1 MDLMPAVPEPLT
13 DGVPE
18 LIPVLPAHRLDE
30 AALARYLGSALDG
43 FAGPLEIRQF
53 QGGQSNPTYH
63 LRAESGE
70 YVLRKKPPGALLPRA
85 HAVEREYRIMAALAD
100 SGVPVPPMRLLCE
113 DESVLGTPFF
123 VMDHV
128 KGRVFPNRVMRSGT
142 PADRAAVYEDLARV
156 LAALHRVDF
165 RAVGLADFGRPENY
179 MARQVALWTRQW
191 EASSVEEW
199 PAMDWLVK
207 WLPEHLPPDEEATI
221 AHGDYRL
228 GNVLIHPTEPRIVAV
243 LDWELST
250 IGQPLADL
258 GYACLTYHLS
268 EGPGSS
274 AGAAGEDLSDTG
286 IPDEQAFVASYCRH
300 LGRDI
305 PDSLDIFVV
314 FSLFRLASITAGV
327 YRRGLD
333 GNASDARAGSTEFRD
348 RYRGLATL
356 AKELAQG
363 S

>member
-1 MDLMPAVPEPLT
+1 MSTPLNA
-13 DGVPE
+13 GVPE

-30 AALARYLGSALDG
+30 EALARYLRSALDG
-43 FAGPLEIRQF
+43 FDGPLEVRQF

-63 LRAESGE
+63 LRADSGE
-70 YVLRKKPPGALLPRA
+70 YVLRKKPPGTLLPRA
-85 HAVEREYRIMAALAD
+85 HAVEREHRILAALAD
-100 SGVPVPPMRLLCE
+100 SDVPVPAVRLLCE
-113 DESVLGTPFF
+113 DDTVVGTPFF
-123 VMDHV
+123 VMNHV
-128 KGRVFPNRVMRSGT
+128 AGRVFPNRAMRSGT
-142 PADRAAVYEDLARV
+142 PAERAAIYEDLARV
-156 LAALHRVDF
+156 LAALHRVDW
-165 RAVGLADFGRPENY
+165 RAAGLADFGRPENY
-179 MARQVALWTRQW
+179 VARQVALWTRQW
-191 EASSVEEW
+191 EAAKVEDW
-199 PAMDWLVK
+199 PAMEWLAA
-207 WLPEHLPPDEEATI
+207 WLPEHLPPDDEATI

-258 GYACLTYHLS
+258 GYACMTYHLS
-268 EGPGSS
+268 EGPEST
-274 AGAAGEDLSDTG
+274 AGLAGEDLSGTG

-333 GNASDARAGSTEFRD
+333 GNASDARAGSSDFRD
-348 RYRGLATL
+348 RYRALADL
-356 AKELAQG
+356 GFALAQG
-363 S
+363 A

>member
-1 MDLMPAVPEPLT
+1 MSDPANA
-13 DGVPE
+13 GVPE

-30 AALARYLGSALDG
+30 EALTRYLRSTLDG
-43 FAGPLEIRQF
+43 FDGPVRVRQF

-63 LRAESGE
+63 LSAESGE
-70 YVLRKKPPGALLPRA
+70 YVLRKKPPGTLLPRA
-85 HAVEREYRIMAALAD
+85 HAVEREHRILAALAD
-100 SGVPVPPMRLLCE
+100 SEVPVPPVRLLCE
-113 DESVLGTPFF
+113 DESIIGTPFF

-128 KGRVFPNRVMRSGT
+128 DGRVFPNRAMRTGT
-142 PADRAAVYEDLARV
+142 PAEKAAIYEDLARV
-156 LAALHRVDF
+156 LAALHRVDW
-165 RAVGLADFGRPENY
+165 RTVGLADFGRPENY

-191 EASSVEEW
+191 DAAKVEEW
-199 PAMDWLVK
+199 PAMEWLAA
-207 WLPEHLPPDEEATI
+207 WLPEHLPPDDEATI

-258 GYACLTYHLS
+258 GYACMTYHLS
-268 EGPGSS
+268 EGPGST
-274 AGAAGEDLSDTG
+274 AGLAGEDLASTG
-286 IPDEQAFVASYCRH
+286 IPDEQEFVASYCRH
-300 LGRDI
+300 LGRDV

-333 GNASDARAGSTEFRD
+333 GNASDARAGTTDFRD
-348 RYRGLATL
+348 RYRALADLGLTL
-356 AKELAQG
+356 AQA
-363 S
+363 

>member
-1 MDLMPAVPEPLT
+1 MSTPSDT
-13 DGVPE
+13 GVPE

-30 AALARYLGSALDG
+30 EALERYLRSTLDG
-43 FAGPLEIRQF
+43 FSGPLQVRQF

-63 LRAESGE
+63 LRADSGE
-70 YVLRKKPPGALLPRA
+70 YVLRKKPPGVLLPRA
-85 HAVEREYRIMAALAD
+85 HAVEREYRILAALAD
-100 SGVPVPPMRLLCE
+100 TDVPVPPVHLLCE

-128 KGRVFPNRVMRSGT
+128 PGRVFPNRAMRSGT
-142 PADRAAVYEDLARV
+142 PDERAAIYEDLARV
-156 LAALHRVDF
+156 LGALHSVDW
-165 RAVGLADFGRPENY
+165 REVGLADFGRPENY

-191 EASSVEEW
+191 EAASVEEM
-199 PAMDWLVK
+199 PAMDWLAK

-258 GYACLTYHLS
+258 GYACMTYHLS
-268 EGPGSS
+268 EGPGST
-274 AGAAGEDLSDTG
+274 AGLAGEDLSSTG
-286 IPDEQAFVASYCRH
+286 IPDERAFVASYCRH

-305 PDSLDIFVV
+305 PGSLGIFLV

-333 GNASDARAGSTEFRD
+333 GNAADARAGSAVFRD
-348 RYRGLATL
+348 RYRALAELGFTL
-356 AKELAQG
+356 AQEA
-363 S
+363 

>member
-1 MDLMPAVPEPLT
+1 MTEPST
-13 DGVPE
+13 AGVPE

-30 AALARYLGSALDG
+30 DALAGYLTSTLDG
-43 FAGPLEIRQF
+43 FSGPLQVRQF

-63 LRAESGE
+63 LHAGSGE

-85 HAVEREYRIMAALAD
+85 HAVEREYRIIAALAD
-100 SGVPVPPMRLLCE
+100 TDVPVPRVHLLCE

-128 KGRVFPNRVMRSGT
+128 AGRVFPNRAMRSGT
-142 PADRAAVYEDLARV
+142 PAERAAIYEDLARV
-156 LAALHRVDF
+156 LAALHRVDW
-165 RAVGLADFGRPENY
+165 RAAGLADFGRPENY

-191 EASSVEEW
+191 EAAKVEEM
-199 PAMDWLVK
+199 PEMDWLAT
-207 WLPEHLPPDEEATI
+207 WLPRHLPPDEEATI

-258 GYACLTYHLS
+258 GYACMTYHLT
-268 EGPGSS
+268 EGPEST
-274 AGAAGEDLSDTG
+274 AGLAGEDLSGTG
-286 IPDEQAFVASYCRH
+286 IPDERAFVESYCRH
-300 LGRDI
+300 LGREI
-305 PDSLDIFVV
+305 PESLDIFVV

-333 GNASDARAGSTEFRD
+333 GNAADARAGSSDFRD
-348 RYRGLATL
+348 RYRALAEL
-356 AKELAQG
+356 GFSLAQNT
-363 S
+363 